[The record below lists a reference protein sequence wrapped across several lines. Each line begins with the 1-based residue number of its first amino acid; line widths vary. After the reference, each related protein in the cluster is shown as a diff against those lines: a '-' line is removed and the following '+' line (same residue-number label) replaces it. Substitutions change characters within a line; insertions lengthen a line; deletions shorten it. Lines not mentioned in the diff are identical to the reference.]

1 MADEKDRFGET
12 MRLME
17 RAQEDIYFAKRDQEL
32 IAKLKAKL
40 QPVVGQESKLRCPKC
55 PGELASYTFEGFLL
69 DRCHDCGGIWMDKGE
84 LEGVIRKITRGPV
97 GAWLDKL
104 AAREP
109 AKAKEGATP

>member
-40 QPVVGQESKLRCPKC
+40 LPVGKQESQLRCLKC
-55 PGELASYTFEGFLL
+55 PGEMETYTFEGIIL
-69 DRCHDCGGIWMDKGE
+69 DRCRACGGIWMDQGE
-84 LEGVIRKITRGPV
+84 LEGVIRKITRGPL
-97 GAWLDKL
+97 GEWLDTL
-104 AAREP
+104 T
-109 AKAKEGATP
+109 AKT